1 MVCIIFQDGDTPF
14 TPDLIPSQFLNC
26 YIVVRPLEGRDE
38 GKYKV
43 VVSAR
48 SEISNSTPI
57 VPGTGIFEGGPE
69 FR

>member
-26 YIVVRPLEGRDE
+26 YIVVRPLEGENE
-38 GKYKV
+38 GKYNV
-43 VVSAR
+43 VVTAR
-48 SEISNSTPI
+48 SEISNSTPV
-57 VPGTGIFEGGPE
+57 VPESGIFEGGPE